1 MREDERIERE
11 FNIANHEFERFLAL
25 VTEFADVIDK
35 NNLSGKYVLL
45 EDKSLQT
52 KMIIKKK

>member
-1 MREDERIERE
+1 VREDERIERE
-11 FNIANHEFERFLAL
+11 FNIANQEFERFLAL
-25 VTEFADVIDK
+25 VTEFADVIDR
-35 NNLSGKYVLL
+35 NNLTGKYVLL